1 MLTLRFRFAGHK
13 NTSQMPQSP
22 SFSHIQF
29 PAHAPPTNSQT
40 LRKKEDPKNV
50 ALIKNSVP
58 KRSDSS
64 SILDSEVGSTKSGGR
79 RPSVDT
85 VSTYLSHESEMR
97 ASTSQV
103 SIEIEQNIF

>member
-1 MLTLRFRFAGHK
+1 M
-13 NTSQMPQSP
+13 SQSP
-22 SFSHIQF
+22 SSSHVQY
-29 PAHAPPTNSQT
+29 PQHVTPSGTQT
-40 LRKKEDPKNV
+40 LKKKEDAENLLFVKNP
-50 ALIKNSVP
+50 VP
-58 KRSDSS
+58 MRSDSS

-103 SIEIEQNIF
+103 SELRELFGMLKLR